1 MAELLRL
8 DNLRSVLEEYGE
20 AVAEEYRQNLIKSD
34 RLASERLLNSI
45 RTSVR
50 VADRE
55 YIVEMTLED
64 YWKYVEEDTRPHWP
78 PPSKLLEWIRV
89 KPVLPRPDAK
99 GRIPKPEQLAFLI
112 GRRIAGK
119 APDGNGGFKPGG
131 TKGSHD
137 LRDAKRDVT
146 AAWRRRLEEALGHD
160 LEYYIIKVLH
170 GEG

>member
-8 DNLRSVLEEYGE
+8 DNLRAVLEEYGE

-34 RLASERLLNSI
+34 RLASERLLRSI
-45 RTSVR
+45 RTSFR
-50 VADRE
+50 VADHE

-78 PPSKLLEWIRV
+78 PPDKLLQWIRV
-89 KPVLPRPDAK
+89 KPVIPRPDAK

-112 GRRIAGK
+112 GRKISR
-119 APDGNGGFKPGG
+119 FG

-146 AAWRRRLEEALGHD
+146 VAWRKRLEEALGHD
-160 LEYYIIKVLH
+160 LQFYIVKVLH
-170 GEG
+170 GEE

>member
-8 DNLRSVLEEYGE
+8 DNLRAVLEEYGE

-34 RLASERLLNSI
+34 RLASERLLRSI

-50 VADRE
+50 VADHE

-78 PPSKLLEWIRV
+78 PPDKLLQWIRV
-89 KPVLPRPDAK
+89 KPVIPRPDAK

-112 GRRIAGK
+112 GRKISR
-119 APDGNGGFKPGG
+119 FG

-146 AAWRRRLEEALGHD
+146 DAWRKRLEEALGHD
-160 LEYYIIKVLH
+160 LQFYIVKVLH
-170 GEG
+170 GEE

>member
-8 DNLRSVLEEYGE
+8 DNLRAVLEEYGE

-34 RLASERLLNSI
+34 RLASERLLRSI

-50 VADRE
+50 VADHE

-78 PPSKLLEWIRV
+78 PPDKLLQWIRV
-89 KPVLPRPDAK
+89 KPVIPHPDAK

-112 GRRIAGK
+112 GRKISR
-119 APDGNGGFKPGG
+119 FG

-146 AAWRRRLEEALGHD
+146 AAWRKRLEEALGHD
-160 LEYYIIKVLH
+160 LLFYIVKVLH
-170 GEG
+170 GEE